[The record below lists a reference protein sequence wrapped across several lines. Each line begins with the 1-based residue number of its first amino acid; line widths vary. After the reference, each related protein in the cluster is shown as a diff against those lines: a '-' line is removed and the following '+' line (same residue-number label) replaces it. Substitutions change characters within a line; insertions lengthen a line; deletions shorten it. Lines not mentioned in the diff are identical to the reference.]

1 MDNEVNS
8 LAKRVELKLEL
19 TPCSK
24 KCEYCDWGPMCCE
37 WCGKLKN
44 NKRKITAENCIVKNK
59 KK

>member
-1 MDNEVNS
+1 MDNV
-8 LAKRVELKLEL
+8 AKRVELKLEL

-24 KCEYCDWGPMCCE
+24 KCEYCDWEPMCCE
-37 WCGKLKN
+37 WCGKLKS